1 MVDSSHDLQLTI
13 LQTQN
18 TNTYNATD
26 DNENA
31 GVGVVKSLRIAEAPA
46 PFFVDL
52 SYITYREKEIIDCDV
67 TRKRLPLVLGL
78 ELS

>member
-31 GVGVVKSLRIAEAPA
+31 GVGVVKSLRTAEAPA

-52 SYITYREKEIIDCDV
+52 S
-67 TRKRLPLVLGL
+67 
-78 ELS
+78 